1 MYKKSDLVYLDRPDC
16 EWVAKVADVDIETN
30 RFTIANAIIKFKTHD
45 IDDEDIEEQEHDEYL
60 EEQDEDKIDL
70 LDSPDTED
78 PTEFVYDWQALV
90 STLSP
95 EQMPTVVH
103 QFPIDFITRH
113 ADAYEFERYMDIIED
128 YTDNT
133 FGKMP
138 R

>member
-16 EWVAKVADVDIETN
+16 EWVAKVADVDLETS

-45 IDDEDIEEQEHDEYL
+45 IDDEDIEEQEHDECL
-60 EEQDEDKIDL
+60 EEQDEDRIDL
-70 LDSPDTED
+70 LDSPDAED